1 MIKINYWTFNLKL
14 TYKDSSRLI
23 SCVNLVVISFFL
35 DQIVLLMIS
44 ALAVAM
50 QQTNAND
57 HNLEDNHCSLKTL
70 RKNQYRK

>member
-1 MIKINYWTFNLKL
+1 
-14 TYKDSSRLI
+14 
-23 SCVNLVVISFFL
+23 VISFFL

-57 HNLEDNHCSLKTL
+57 NNFEDNHCSLKTL
-70 RKNQYRK
+70 RKSQYRK